1 MTEKEL
7 LYVEDALEHIKMMHK
22 KCMRYENM
30 VKDQNL
36 KKQFVILR
44 LNKKPYMKNFMIY
57 YRRIL

>member
-30 VKDQNL
+30 VKDQSL
-36 KKQFVILR
+36 KQTICEIKAKQEALYEK
-44 LNKKPYMKNFMIY
+44 LYE
-57 YRRIL
+57 LL

>member
-22 KCMRYENM
+22 KCIRYENM

-36 KKQFVILR
+36 KKAICDIKAKQETLYER
-44 LNKKPYMKNFMIY
+44 LYD
-57 YRRIL
+57 LL

>member
-36 KKQFVILR
+36 KKAICDIKAKQET
-44 LNKKPYMKNFMIY
+44 LNEKLYD
-57 YRRIL
+57 LL

>member
-36 KKQFVILR
+36 KKVICDIKAKQETLYER
-44 LNKKPYMKNFMIY
+44 LYD
-57 YRRIL
+57 LL